1 MKGGR
6 PFSIRTWFVFSNA
19 RRSMT
24 LASSKAEEEEE
35 EAGCA
40 EIVGESAGVVIVR
53 GLEYATVVT
62 NRATG
67 RDSTFCADAE

>member
-1 MKGGR
+1 
-6 PFSIRTWFVFSNA
+6 
-19 RRSMT
+19 MT

>member
-1 MKGGR
+1 
-6 PFSIRTWFVFSNA
+6 
-19 RRSMT
+19 MT

-35 EAGCA
+35 EEEAGCA
-40 EIVGESAGVVIVR
+40 EIVSESAGVVIVR